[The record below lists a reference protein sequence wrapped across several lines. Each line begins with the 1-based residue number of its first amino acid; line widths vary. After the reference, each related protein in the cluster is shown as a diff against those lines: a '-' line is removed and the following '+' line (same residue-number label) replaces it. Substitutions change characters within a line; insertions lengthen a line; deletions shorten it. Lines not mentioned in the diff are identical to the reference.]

1 MFRRVLIANRGE
13 IALRILRACKELG
26 IETVCVYSEA
36 DAQIPYLRLA
46 DRAICIGRAPAKD
59 SYLNASRILAAAEIA
74 DVDAI
79 HPGYGFLAEN
89 AEFSEMCRDCR
100 IEFIGPSPESMR
112 QLGDKIEAKRTA
124 KAAKVPIFPGSDS
137 TIEDEDEAAETAAR
151 IGYPVIIKASAG
163 GGGRGM
169 RVCHNEA
176 TLRSNIKNAQ
186 QEALA
191 SFGNGEVFIEKFL
204 ESARHVEVQVLGD
217 KHGHA
222 VHLFERDCSMQRRH
236 QKLVEESPA
245 PNVDRKKIGV
255 VCEAAARLI
264 KAADYAGA
272 ATVEFLMDEKQ
283 NFYMLEVNTRVQVE
297 HPVTEAVTGVD
308 IVKLSILIAAGEPL
322 PFRQRDVKLDGHAM
336 ECRIN
341 AEDWSRNFMPSAG
354 RIDQWELPGGPGV
367 RVDSHVVPGYTVP
380 PTYDS
385 MIGKLIVH
393 GEDREACMTR
403 MARALREFRVGPIKT
418 TIGLHI
424 RLMEHSAFRNGGV
437 DIRFLER
444 LLK

>member
-1 MFRRVLIANRGE
+1 M
-13 IALRILRACKELG
+13 
-26 IETVCVYSEA
+26 
-36 DAQIPYLRLA
+36 
-46 DRAICIGRAPAKD
+46 
-59 SYLNASRILAAAEIA
+59 
-74 DVDAI
+74 
-79 HPGYGFLAEN
+79 
-89 AEFSEMCRDCR
+89 
-100 IEFIGPSPESMR
+100 
-112 QLGDKIEAKRTA
+112 
-124 KAAKVPIFPGSDS
+124 
-137 TIEDEDEAAETAAR
+137 
-151 IGYPVIIKASAG
+151 
-163 GGGRGM
+163 
-169 RVCHNEA
+169 
-176 TLRSNIKNAQ
+176 
-186 QEALA
+186 
-191 SFGNGEVFIEKFL
+191 
-204 ESARHVEVQVLGD
+204 
-217 KHGHA
+217 
-222 VHLFERDCSMQRRH
+222 
-236 QKLVEESPA
+236 
-245 PNVDRKKIGV
+245 
-255 VCEAAARLI
+255 CEAAARLI
-264 KAADYAGA
+264 KAANYAGA

-283 NFYMLEVNTRVQVE
+283 NFFMLEVNTRIQVE
-297 HPVTEAVTGVD
+297 HPVTEMVTGIDVM
-308 IVKLSILIAAGEPL
+308 KMSILIASGEPL
-322 PFRQRDVKLDGHAM
+322 PFKQRDIQIRGHAM